1 MHFDEKRQPWKQ
13 SHTDKNMLAARE
25 KRVLGMRKTKKY
37 LLMAEREKNKWT
49 NEIMKII
56 FFRFGKMNDSRMHW
70 NQTRP
75 LYLYRTIDSSWLEPI
90 LCSSSSYWII
100 FYTWIYRFI
109 VSVFRYANL
118 SFIDATCPGCVGR
131 LDGGSWWFEIFQ
143 HSIWFSCDVRRSLL
157 RSGLWKFV
165 PAAWRSIRSLHV
177 FINWCHRLFIRMARR
192 LLHQT

>member
-1 MHFDEKRQPWKQ
+1 
-13 SHTDKNMLAARE
+13 
-25 KRVLGMRKTKKY
+25 
-37 LLMAEREKNKWT
+37 
-49 NEIMKII
+49 MKII
-56 FFRFGKMNDSRMHW
+56 FFSIWENERQPNALKPDTIITYYFWRSGAATTLPPSYYRF
-70 NQTRP
+70 
-75 LYLYRTIDSSWLEPI
+75 LWLEPI

-118 SFIDATCPGCVGR
+118 SFIDATCTGCVGR

-177 FINWCHRLFIRMARR
+177 LINGCHRLFIRMARR